1 MQGSGSAVVVHHEKR
16 FVGGGEIMLF
26 YANSKLAY
34 KEAYSQT
41 NNRLEG
47 NLFNAAS

>member
-1 MQGSGSAVVVHHEKR
+1 MHGSGSAVVVHHQKR
-16 FVGGGEIMLF
+16 FVGGRKIMLF
-26 YANSKLAY
+26 YANTLVY